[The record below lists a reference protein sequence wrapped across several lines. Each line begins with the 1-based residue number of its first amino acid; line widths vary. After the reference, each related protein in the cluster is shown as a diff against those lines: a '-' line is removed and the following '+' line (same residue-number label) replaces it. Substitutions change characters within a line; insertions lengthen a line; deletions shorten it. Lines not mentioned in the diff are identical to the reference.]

1 MFSANNER
9 EGGMDQFKTQIVI
22 NSSGWNMWLSPAII
36 ISSCKM
42 DVKYFPFDTQVKFI
56 FVLVKDD
63 KSIGIRIESLSPK
76 YDMGQQK
83 RSIFDKLEEEFYL
96 LLTRAFSHITLPYPV
111 IPCCFMTET
120 LSVWEIFFLP
130 CIFWK

>member
-1 MFSANNER
+1 
-9 EGGMDQFKTQIVI
+9 
-22 NSSGWNMWLSPAII
+22 MWLSPAII

-120 LSVWEIFFLP
+120 LIV
-130 CIFWK
+130 

>member
-1 MFSANNER
+1 
-9 EGGMDQFKTQIVI
+9 
-22 NSSGWNMWLSPAII
+22 
-36 ISSCKM
+36 M

-83 RSIFDKLEEEFYL
+83 RSVFDKL
-96 LLTRAFSHITLPYPV
+96 
-111 IPCCFMTET
+111 
-120 LSVWEIFFLP
+120 
-130 CIFWK
+130 